1 VIKWEKWGEI
11 ANGIKGKRGS
21 GKKDAEE
28 RVEKDRKLLKGRE
41 GDRLMGSKL

>member
-1 VIKWEKWGEI
+1 MEK
-11 ANGIKGKRGS
+11 KGGG